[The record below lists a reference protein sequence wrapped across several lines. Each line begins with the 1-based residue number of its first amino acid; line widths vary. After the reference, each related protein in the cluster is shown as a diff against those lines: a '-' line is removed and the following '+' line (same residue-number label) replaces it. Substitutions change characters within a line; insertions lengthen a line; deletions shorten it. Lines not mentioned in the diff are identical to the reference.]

1 MRKGVLVSVLGVLA
15 VLCASLGALGSA
27 AGFGFGGGGSM
38 VFFPDLSG
46 VNAFLS
52 ENGLDSLS
60 EGFLIGGGGGG
71 RGGVI
76 GGMAFGGM
84 GFGVVAESEGADR
97 SAELVVGAGGFDVG
111 LAVGGNET
119 SVLAVGVVLGGG
131 AAVLDLSFW
140 DVVPLQGGRGIVP
153 VPVETREIGRAF
165 AFILPYVSMETQLL
179 AFVGLEVRIGYF
191 LPVVGVDFGDGV
203 GIPAPSLDLSGPFLG
218 FSLVFGGIGDGG
230 GRRGAEKT
238 ATSRGSIDL
247 GSATD
252 LSLENGAGTIRI
264 TSYAAVPS
272 QTASARAVEW
282 EAVRR
287 APRPQGLESLQV
299 EVVQSAT
306 GVTMRTAGV
315 GDVDYAIRVPVG
327 TSLDVVGGAG
337 RIEIVS
343 YAGDD
348 ALISLG
354 AGEIVLDDVQ
364 AATLSV
370 TVGVGSLSLSRTQVS
385 ELTARIGMGEINLVV
400 LPDVSATIV
409 ASVGMG
415 ELTIAGFPDVVA
427 APQGVVRRTLRTALG
442 SGAAQITLSA
452 GIGQI
457 GIVSAAP

>member
-1 MRKGVLVSVLGVLA
+1 MRKGVLVPALVILVALGV
-15 VLCASLGALGSA
+15 SLGSLGGG
-27 AGFGFGGGGSM
+27 AGFGFGGGGAM

-52 ENGLDSLS
+52 ENGLGPLS
-60 EGFLIGGGGGG
+60 NEFLVGGGGGG
-71 RGGVI
+71 RGGLI

-165 AFILPYVSMETQLL
+165 GFVLPYVSLEAQVL
-179 AFVGLEVRIGYF
+179 AFVGLEVRIGY
-191 LPVVGVDFGDGV
+191 LVPVVGVDFGELV
-203 GIPAPSLDLSGPFLG
+203 SVPAPSLDFSGPFLG
-218 FSLVFGGIGDGG
+218 FSLAFGGIDGG
-230 GRRGAEKT
+230 GEKRDANRAE
-238 ATSRGSIDL
+238 TSRGSIDL
-247 GSATD
+247 GNGRSF
-252 LSLENGAGTIRI
+252 SLESGAGTIQI
-264 TSYAAVPS
+264 TSYAVEGS
-272 QTASARAVEW
+272 QTSSAQVIEW
-282 EAVRR
+282 EAVRHAAR
-287 APRPQGLESLQV
+287 ARDLDGLQV
-299 EVVQSAT
+299 DVVQAAT
-306 GVTMRTAGV
+306 GIEMRSVGKGQIDYTIRIPAG
-315 GDVDYAIRVPVG
+315 
-327 TSLDVVGGAG
+327 TNLDVVDGSG
-337 RIEIVS
+337 RIEISS
-343 YAGDD
+343 YAGTEVS
-348 ALISLG
+348 ISLG

-370 TVGVGSLSLSRTQVS
+370 TAGVGSLSLSRTQVS

-427 APQGVVRRTLRTALG
+427 APQGVVRRTLRTVLG

-457 GIVSAAP
+457 GIVSTAP